1 MNNAK
6 SSLSVSNLV
15 FTLMLACMTTLM
27 ISSCTKDNIPTEK
40 IDQTLDI
47 TGAQIPKVCPE
58 PGMYTITS
66 GKLTVKNESK
76 VKEGG
81 MLNIKGSIK
90 SNDIKMVDEN
100 LVKYLSREVIS
111 WNVVVGETVQSASFK
126 VKFSL
131 RSMDQKLVKLELSI
145 KFNPN
150 LPNSFEVEKAEL
162 EGTNVPC
169 LIGQLN

>member
-1 MNNAK
+1 MMA
-6 SSLSVSNLV
+6 S
-15 FTLMLACMTTLM
+15 MTTLM
-27 ISSCTKDNIPTEK
+27 FSSCFKDNIPTEK

-47 TGAQIPKVCPE
+47 TGAQIPRVCPQ
-58 PGMYTITS
+58 PSGMYTVTS
-66 GKLTVKNESK
+66 GKITVKNESK
-76 VKEGG
+76 VKEAG
-81 MLNIKGSIK
+81 MLSIKGSIR
-90 SNDIKMVDEN
+90 SNDIKMVDEDG
-100 LVKYLSREVIS
+100 VKYQSREVIS
-111 WNVVVGETVQSASFK
+111 WNVKVGETVQSASFK

>member
-1 MNNAK
+1 
-6 SSLSVSNLV
+6 
-15 FTLMLACMTTLM
+15 MTTLM
-27 ISSCTKDNIPTEK
+27 FSSCGKDNIPTEK

-58 PGMYTITS
+58 PGLYTITS
-66 GKLTVKNESK
+66 GKLTVKNEAK
-76 VKEGG
+76 IKEGG

-90 SNDIKMVDEN
+90 SNDLKLVDEDG
-100 LVKYLSREVIS
+100 VKYQSKEVIA
-111 WNVVVGETVQSASFK
+111 WNVKVGETVQSASFK

-131 RSMDQKLVKLELSI
+131 RSMDQKLIELSLKI

-150 LPNSFEVEKAEL
+150 VPGSFEVEKAEL

-169 LIGQLN
+169 LLGGLN

>member
-1 MNNAK
+1 
-6 SSLSVSNLV
+6 
-15 FTLMLACMTTLM
+15 MTTLM
-27 ISSCTKDNIPTEK
+27 FSSCGKDNIPTEK

-58 PGMYTITS
+58 PGLYTITS
-66 GKLTVKNESK
+66 GKLNVKNEFR

-90 SNDIKMVDEN
+90 SNDLKLVDEDG
-100 LVKYLSREVIS
+100 VKYQSREVIA
-111 WNVVVGETVQSASFK
+111 WNVKVGETVQSASFK

-131 RSMDQKLVKLELSI
+131 RSMDQKLIELSLKI

-150 LPNSFEVEKAEL
+150 VPNSFEVEKAEL

-169 LIGQLN
+169 LLGGLN

>member
-1 MNNAK
+1 MMA
-6 SSLSVSNLV
+6 S
-15 FTLMLACMTTLM
+15 MTTLM

-47 TGAQIPKVCPE
+47 TGATLPKVCPE
-58 PGMYTITS
+58 PGQYTITS
-66 GKLTVKNESK
+66 GKITVKNESK

-81 MLNIKGSIK
+81 LLNIKGSIR
-90 SNDIKMVDEN
+90 SNDIKMVDQDG
-100 LVKYLSREVIS
+100 VKYQSREVIS
-111 WNVVVGETVQSASFK
+111 WNVKVGETVESAKFK

-131 RSMDQKLVKLELSI
+131 RSMDQKLIKLELSV

-169 LIGQLN
+169 LIDAIN